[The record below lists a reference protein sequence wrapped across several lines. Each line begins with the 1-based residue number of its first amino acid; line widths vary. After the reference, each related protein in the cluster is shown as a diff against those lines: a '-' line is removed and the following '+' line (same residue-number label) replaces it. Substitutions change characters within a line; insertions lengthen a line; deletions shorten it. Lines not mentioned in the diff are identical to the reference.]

1 MFDVATR
8 YAPHN
13 PLHAGLAIPFDWVL
27 TQPTGANLTA
37 HDYGDPCAAVNPVNT
52 AIALQVH
59 ALALEDT
66 LQTAILI
73 SLFTNARAGVD
84 VALPLGQDNRQGW
97 VGSGFTRAAN
107 GSMGDD
113 WGSLL
118 WTIYVSK
125 STTQIL
131 ERARFYAQEAL
142 AWLVRDG
149 IAERVVVEAEWH
161 GQPTLQVPQRLAL
174 RVQLYKT
181 SDIKPIYDVLWGTSL
196 ARGASN
202 AGGVQASKGM
212 TVH

>member
-13 PLHAGLAIPFDWVL
+13 PLYAGLAIPFDWVL
-27 TQPTGANLTA
+27 TQPSAVNA
-37 HDYGDPCAAVNPVNT
+37 PQHSFADPCHAPNPVT
-52 AIALQVH
+52 TVTPLQVY
-59 ALALEDT
+59 ALGLEDT

-73 SLFTNARAGVD
+73 SLFTNKRAGKD
-84 VALPLGQDNRQGW
+84 ITLPLGQDHRQGW
-97 VGSGFTRAAN
+97 VGAAFTRNAA
-107 GSMGDD
+107 GDD

-149 IAERVVVEAEWH
+149 LAQRVVVDAEWH
-161 GQPTLQVPQRLAL
+161 GQLSQRLAL
-174 RVQLYKT
+174 RIQLYQG
-181 SDIKPIYDVLWGTSL
+181 SQQKPIYDVLWGTSL
-196 ARGASN
+196 ARGST
-202 AGGVQASKGM
+202 GVQASHGM
-212 TVH
+212 TLH

>member
-8 YAPHN
+8 YAPNN

-27 TQPTGANLTA
+27 TQSTGANITT
-37 HDYGDPCAAVNPVNT
+37 HDYGNPCSATNPVNT
-52 AIALQVH
+52 VTALQVH

-97 VGSGFTRAAN
+97 VGSGFTRAPY
-107 GSMGDD
+107 GDD

-118 WTIYVSK
+118 WTIYISK

-142 AWLVRDG
+142 AWLIRDG
-149 IAERVVVEAEWH
+149 IAERVAVEAEWH
-161 GQPTLQVPQRLAL
+161 GQPSLQFSQRLAL

-196 ARGASN
+196 ARGST
-202 AGGVQASKGM
+202 GVQASHGM

>member
-27 TQPTGANLTA
+27 SQPLAANLPT
-37 HDYGDPCAAVNPVNT
+37 HDYRNPCAAINPTNT
-52 AIALQVH
+52 VVALQVH
-59 ALALEDT
+59 ALGLEAT

-73 SLFTNARAGVD
+73 SLFTNKRAGKD
-84 VALPLGQDNRQGW
+84 IALPLGQDNRQGW
-97 VGSGFTRAAN
+97 VGAAFTRDAL
-107 GSMGDD
+107 GED

-118 WTIYVSK
+118 WTIYISK

-149 IAERVVVEAEWH
+149 LAERVLVDAEWH
-161 GQPTLQVPQRLAL
+161 GKLSQRLAL
-174 RVQLYKT
+174 RVQLYQGVNQ
-181 SDIKPIYDVLWGTSL
+181 KPIYDVLWGTSL
-196 ARGASN
+196 ARGTAE
-202 AGGVQASKGM
+202 APTVQATAGI